1 MMKWSMSAIA
11 SILALSLALTVSVAA
26 ASDKEAVEA
35 AYKTFNTAFN
45 KGKAKSV
52 AALYTDDAI
61 ILPADGGKV
70 VKKSGIEDFFAGF
83 FKNGVTDHKLEIIDV
98 KASGDFLVGASNWS
112 AKGKDGSSFGGLATH
127 VFQKQSDGTLK
138 LTLHIYNYPQK

>member
-1 MMKWSMSAIA
+1 MKWFTSVIA
-11 SILALSLALTVSVAA
+11 GIFALSLALAVSAA
-26 ASDKEAVEA
+26 ASDKGEVEA

-45 KGKAKSV
+45 KGDAKAV

-70 VKKSGIEDFFAGF
+70 VKGPADIEKFFAGF
-83 FKNGVTDHKLEIIDV
+83 FANKVTGHTLDIIEV
-98 KASGDFLVGASNWS
+98 KASGKFLVSASKWS
-112 AKGKDGSSFGGLATH
+112 AKVEGGSPFGGFAIH

-138 LTLHIYNYPQK
+138 LTLHTYNYPQK